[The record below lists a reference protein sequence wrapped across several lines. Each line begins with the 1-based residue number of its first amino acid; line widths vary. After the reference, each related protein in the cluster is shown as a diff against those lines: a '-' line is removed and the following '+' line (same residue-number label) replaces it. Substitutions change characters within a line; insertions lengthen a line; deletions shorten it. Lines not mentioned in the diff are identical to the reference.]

1 MVNKMQIMGISGM
14 PGSGKSIVSE
24 IATEKGAII
33 VSMGDIVREEAK
45 KRGEGSKDTASNL
58 RKEYGE
64 YIISELTIKK
74 IKELREDGIENPIVV
89 EGIRSHHEVEMFKEN
104 FDTFRIVSVFA
115 NANLRFERLKI
126 RQREDD
132 SQDYEGFAKRD
143 FQELNFGLGN
153 VIALS
158 DNILIN
164 ESDLN
169 SFKEKVN
176 EFFEEIDF

>member
-1 MVNKMQIMGISGM
+1 MQVMGISGM

-45 KRGEGSKDTASNL
+45 KRGEGSKETAVNL
-58 RKEYGE
+58 RKEHGE
-64 YIISELTIKK
+64 HIISELTIKK
-74 IKELREDGIENPIVV
+74 IKNLEKEGIENPIVV

-104 FDTFRIVSVFA
+104 FDNFIILSIFA
-115 NANLRFERLKI
+115 NTNLRFERLKK
-126 RQREDD
+126 RMREDD
-132 SQDYEGFAKRD
+132 SQDYSVFQKRD
-143 FQELNFGLGN
+143 YNELNFGIGN

-158 DNILIN
+158 DKLIIN
-164 ESDLN
+164 ESDLE
-169 SFKEKVN
+169 SFAEKIN